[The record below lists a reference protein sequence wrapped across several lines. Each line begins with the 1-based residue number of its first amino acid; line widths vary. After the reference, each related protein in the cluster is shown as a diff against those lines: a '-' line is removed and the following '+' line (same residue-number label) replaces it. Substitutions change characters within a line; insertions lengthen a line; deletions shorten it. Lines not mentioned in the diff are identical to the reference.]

1 MLTLTARQCPHCVLR
16 FGSSSELEQHLRL
29 DHTPGPREPRPEA
42 GVPAPAEA
50 SDDEARTEPI
60 VDATRF
66 VVRAIVAGTVIAL
79 VSVISWQAAALLS
92 VLLVAIVA
100 ARASEKAAEK
110 EEVTPCTPTR

>member
-1 MLTLTARQCPHCVLR
+1 MLTLTARQCPLCVLR

-29 DHTPGPREPRPEA
+29 DHTPTDLEPRPEA
-42 GVPAPAEA
+42 GDSAPAEA
-50 SDDEARTEPI
+50 HDDEARAEPA

-66 VVRAIVAGTVIAL
+66 VVRAIAAGAVIAV

-110 EEVTPCTPTR
+110 EEDTR